1 MAELDPRSLIFVAGL
16 LGLLCSAILFMLR
29 RSFPP
34 TIGGLVF
41 WSRGLLGMVIAS
53 ALFGLT
59 GVIPPLFSVVLANAM
74 LVGGIMSFYAGF
86 RDFAGMPTHHPA
98 LAAVLAGVIAHVGWF
113 TYVDDSYPARAML
126 VTTVD
131 TLLFIASTVLVYKTS
146 GQTLAGRFTCL
157 VFASIAV
164 VSGGRALTLIL
175 QLDATDSVLGTTLSQ
190 KIYLAALAFSV
201 LAITLGAMMLANER
215 LRTALE
221 FIASHDHLTDAFARG
236 AFIELLKKEMA
247 RSQRHHRPLAL
258 LMFDLDYFKSVND
271 RYGHVVGDRVIVDFV
286 RRTKSLLRKHDSIGR
301 YGGEEFVALLPET
314 DCDEARAVAERICTS
329 IAQQSGDLPHY
340 TVSIGVAVTMNGSLP
355 IDVLL
360 SDADRALYLA
370 KAKGR
375 NRVEVAGQ
383 EIRQS

>member
-34 TIGGLVF
+34 TIGGLVY

-53 ALFGLT
+53 ILFGMT
-59 GVIPPLFSVVLANAM
+59 DIIPPFFSVTLANAM

-86 RDFAGMPTHHPA
+86 RHFAGLPTHGRF
-98 LAAVLAGVIAHVGWF
+98 LIVVLLLVIGYVSWF
-113 TYVDDSYPARAML
+113 TYIEDNYPARAIV
-126 VTTVD
+126 VTATD
-131 TLLFIASTVLVYKTS
+131 TALFIACTVLVFKTS
-146 GQTLAGRFTCL
+146 GHTLAGRFTCL
-157 VFASIAV
+157 VFAAIGV
-164 VSGGRALTLIL
+164 VSGARALTLLL

-215 LRTALE
+215 LRAALE

-236 AFIELLKKEMA
+236 AFIELLTKELA

-258 LMFDLDYFKSVND
+258 LMFDLDSFKSVND

-286 RRTKSLLRKHDSIGR
+286 RRTKRLLRQHDSLGR
-301 YGGEEFVALLPET
+301 YGGEEFIALLPET
-314 DCDEARAVAERICTS
+314 TLEEAQAVAERICAE
-329 IAQQSGDLPHY
+329 IAKESTAGLPHY
-340 TVSIGVAVTMNGSLP
+340 TVSIGVAVAMNGALP
-355 IDVLL
+355 VDVLL

-370 KAKGR
+370 KGKGR
-375 NRVEVAGQ
+375 NRVELSGQ
-383 EIRQS
+383 EKQG